1 MADRRRLRATFEE
14 VPDLYD
20 RVRPLYPAELFD
32 DLVSFAGLEAG
43 SRVLEIGCGTGQ
55 ATLPLAERGLEVVC
69 VELGERLAAVAR
81 RKLAGFPRVE
91 VVNAV
96 FEEWQVSDGS
106 FDAVVAFTAFHW
118 VDPEVKYAKAARLL
132 RPGGC
137 LAVAETEHVLV
148 EGGDPF
154 WTEVQ
159 KDYAAAAPSDRN
171 RPPPRPEEIAD
182 LRVQLEETGLFSGV
196 EVRRYLADVTYSA
209 EEYVGVLDTYS
220 PNRAMEPA
228 KRERLFDL
236 IRRRIEARPNGRV
249 RKTYLFTL
257 NLARRLSS
265 RRRSAAPPDG
275 AARAPRCPCAPRR
288 RRG

>member
-1 MADRRRLRATFEE
+1 MADRRRRRATFEE
-14 VPDLYD
+14 VPELYD
-20 RVRPLYPAELFD
+20 RARPLYPRELFD
-32 DLVSFAGLEAG
+32 DLVAYARLEPG

-69 VELGERLAAVAR
+69 VELGAGLATVAR

-91 VVNAV
+91 VVHAV
-96 FEEWQVSDGS
+96 FEDWEAEEAS

-118 VDPEVKYAKAARLL
+118 LDPEVKYAKPARLL
-132 RPGGC
+132 RPGGA
-137 LAVAETEHVLV
+137 LAVAETDHVQV

-154 WTEVQ
+154 WAEVQ
-159 KDYAAAAPSDRN
+159 ADYDAVVPSEDN
-171 RPPPRPEEIAD
+171 RPPPRPEVVAD
-182 LRVQLEETGLFSGV
+182 LRAELEETGLFGEV

-236 IRRRIEARPNGRV
+236 IRRRVEAQPGGTV
-249 RKTYLFTL
+249 TKTYLFTL
-257 NLARRLSS
+257 SLARRL
-265 RRRSAAPPDG
+265 G
-275 AARAPRCPCAPRR
+275 
-288 RRG
+288 